1 MYELLFVINLICPGF
16 KSRKGFP
23 MIIRALCDKYD
34 SVVAK
39 KFFWGGQKKPTTI
52 SIFFL
57 VTAL

>member
-39 KFFWGGQKKPTTI
+39 KFFWGGQKKPTSI
-52 SIFFL
+52 SIFF
-57 VTAL
+57 